1 MGLCIFSQE
10 PVGSFGHRG
19 DNVARVSLRG
29 IKQDPC
35 CELVTIYGSGH
46 ITTTNF
52 GKGQCDDGD
61 GGLQVTNRLQRLHAV
76 RVSGDDAN
84 VACRFQKLIDAADD
98 DRMTVGNN
106 YVDDAHRVLVSTEAA
121 TTYAVRDGYPHS
133 ITEVRS
139 AAYDV
144 CHIR

>member
-10 PVGSFGHRG
+10 PVSALGHRA

-35 CELVTIYGSGH
+35 CELLTIYGGEH
-46 ITTTNF
+46 IKTANF
-52 GKGQCDDGD
+52 GKGQRDDGD

-84 VACRFQKLIDAADD
+84 VACRFQKLINAADD

-106 YVDDAHRVLVSTEAA
+106 YVYDAHRVLVSTEAA

-133 ITEVRS
+133 ITEVDTR
-139 AAYDV
+139 AEP
-144 CHIR
+144 